1 MMNVVE
7 IEGVSQ
13 RYGRA
18 TVLHD
23 LNLSLAPGEVLG
35 LFGHNGAGKTTAMKL
50 VLGLLRASAGE
61 VRVFGRAPSDPHA
74 PLARLPAG
82 KRHVL
87 CTVERRRNPAS
98 LRPAQ
103 GRADASG
110 RQPAGRRRPDRGGRA
125 AGQDLF
131 QGHAPAPRVG
141 PGLARRAAPVAA
153 RRTYRGP
160 RPVRHPG
167 LISPARPPACGRHQH
182 HPVLPRAAGRRGAHQ
197 PCGDPDPGPPAGLGQ
212 PGAVARRGRLAD
224 ADPHLRLAAR
234 RIAATTLERRR
245 PCHPALGR
253 RRAAS
258 GGAQRQ
264 QSATAAPTAGRG
276 QPQRRGNPAAVPEDI
291 YRHYMDSAMVTAQEA
306 AL

>member
-1 MMNVVE
+1 MNVVE

-35 LFGHNGAGKTTAMKL
+35 LFGHNGAGQDHGDETGA
-50 VLGLLRASAGE
+50 RPAARSAGE
-61 VRVFGRAPSDPHA
+61 VRVFGRAPSDPHVRRWLGYLPENVTFYA
-74 PLARLPAG
+74 QLSGVETLRHFARLKGAPM
-82 KRHVL
+82 HQVD
-87 CTVERRRNPAS
+87 S
-98 LRPAQ
+98 LLDDVGLTA
-103 GRADASG
+103 A
-110 RQPAGRRRPDRGGRA
+110 AGRRVKTYSKGMRQR
-125 AGQDLF
+125 L
-131 QGHAPAPRVG
+131 
-141 PGLARRAAPVAA
+141 GLAQALLGEPRCCCSTNPPWASTRSLP
-153 RRTYRGP
+153 RTC
-160 RPVRHPG
+160 
-167 LISPARPPACGRHQH
+167 IAARPPACGRHQH

-264 QSATAAPTAGRG
+264 QGATAAPLLAEDS
-276 QPQRRGNPAAVPEDI
+276 PSDVEILPPSLEDI